1 MAERLS
7 ATKLCLASLVLAVAI
22 GSGIRLSN
30 QKYYNQAREIRN
42 RIDSSSQLSESEKKE
57 VKAMFGSFHPWSLSK
72 KQREYLKIP
81 LEEKRKKIYEDFA
94 PGNLDCYESIGAI
107 DKENLSDLECLNL
120 VSMKDRVDIVNIIN
134 Q

>member
-81 LEEKRKKIYEDFA
+81 LEEKRKKIYEDYA
-94 PGNLDCYESIGAI
+94 PRN
-107 DKENLSDLECLNL
+107 
-120 VSMKDRVDIVNIIN
+120 
-134 Q
+134 